1 MTAMTRTARR
11 APLLLLL
18 LLPAAC
24 AELDPFQ
31 RAGAWRPTAA
41 NEANLRAMVERPD
54 DLAEG
59 RGAVN
64 AAGFSA
70 AAAVDRLRGDRVRT
84 LPDSGVSTIG
94 GAR

>member
-1 MTAMTRTARR
+1 MMAMNLIARR

-31 RAGAWRPTAA
+31 RAGVWRPTAA
-41 NEANLRAMVERPD
+41 NDANLRAMVERPD

-59 RGAVN
+59 RGETN
-64 AAGFSA
+64 AAGFGA
-70 AAAVDRLRGDRVRT
+70 AAAVDRLRNDRIRP
-84 LPDSGVSTIG
+84 LPDSGISTVG